1 MNKNQFKALLKTDS
15 VSMNSLIIRSLFLL
29 STTISQLILPV
40 IFLKFSNLSNLG
52 LWTLVIS
59 TGSFA
64 AILDL
69 GLIQVMITAAIKEIS
84 LNKMNECR
92 RILNLLFN
100 FLIYILL
107 SVLILLLLFQTMMS
121 IGIDVIN
128 TELITLM
135 CLSFLNFT
143 LGLLV
148 RYFEGSFRAMRKL
161 TGLKNLVFLSYCDL
175 IILCANLIY
184 GSTFFS
190 ILFQMIGLKSFV
202 ISLQIHKFQSNFFAF
217 TWMRP
222 SNLIS
227 DIRNYL
233 SLGISFLA
241 MPLGYLTLNEVS
253 NIIIGSL
260 LGLQTLGLFVLLKSI
275 SGVFRQVSGIFTAS
289 LQPRFTELIYSGK
302 EGTALKL
309 FKRIRFFLVL
319 INSLLLVIL
328 LLVFDFFVK
337 LVPSLGLVGF
347 ITYSIFLICVYL
359 DIFWLIESSIIFSIN
374 AHKSFSLRFF
384 LSAIISCAIGGF
396 LTMEIGLA
404 GMILGTLLIDLV
416 LIPFSVR
423 ERRGILND
431 KVDEKLT

>member
-1 MNKNQFKALLKTDS
+1 MNKTQFKLLLKFDS
-15 VSMNSLIIRSLFLL
+15 VSMNSSIIRSIFLL
-29 STTISQLILPV
+29 STIFSQLIIPV
-40 IFLKFSNLSNLG
+40 IFLKFSNVSNLG
-52 LWTLVIS
+52 LWILVIS

-107 SVLILLLLFQTMMS
+107 SVLILLFLLQTMMA
-121 IGIDVIN
+121 IVINVIN
-128 TELITLM
+128 TELITFM

-148 RYFEGSFRAMRKL
+148 RYFEGSFRVMQKL

-175 IILCANLIY
+175 IILCANIIY
-184 GSTFFS
+184 DNTFFS

-202 ISLQIHKFQSNFFAF
+202 ICLQIRKFQSNFFAF

-227 DIRNYL
+227 DIRSYL
-233 SLGISFLA
+233 SFGISFLA

-253 NIIIGSL
+253 SIIIGSL

-302 EGTALKL
+302 VDTALKL

-319 INSLLLVIL
+319 INSLLLIIL

-337 LVPSLGLVGF
+337 LVPNLGSVGF
-347 ITYSIFLICVYL
+347 ITYSVFLICAYL

-374 AHKSFSLRFF
+374 SYKSFSSRFF
-384 LSAIISCAIGGF
+384 LSAIIGCAIGGF

-423 ERRGILND
+423 KRRGILND